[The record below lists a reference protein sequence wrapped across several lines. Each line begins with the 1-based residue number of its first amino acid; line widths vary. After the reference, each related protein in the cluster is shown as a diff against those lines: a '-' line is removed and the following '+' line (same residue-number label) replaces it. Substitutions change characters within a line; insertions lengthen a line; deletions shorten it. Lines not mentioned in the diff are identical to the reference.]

1 MPAADLAVVGVPRGV
16 AASEAVPEDPL
27 DVVERR
33 LSCSQEDSEDDSEVN
48 RLGGP
53 GLILQCMERGNER
66 SLMYSATA
74 ALLGRSIKVAY
85 LLAD

>member
-1 MPAADLAVVGVPRGV
+1 MVLGVPAADLAVVGVPRGV

-33 LSCSQEDSEDDSEVN
+33 LSCSEDSEDDSEVN

-53 GLILQCMERGNER
+53 GLILQ
-66 SLMYSATA
+66 
-74 ALLGRSIKVAY
+74 
-85 LLAD
+85 

>member
-1 MPAADLAVVGVPRGV
+1 MYLVVLGVPAADLAVVGVPRGV

-33 LSCSQEDSEDDSEVN
+33 LSCSEDSEDDSEVN

-53 GLILQCMERGNER
+53 GLILH
-66 SLMYSATA
+66 
-74 ALLGRSIKVAY
+74 
-85 LLAD
+85 